1 MLDFAGFGRVT
12 EAEMDVDGLLQ
23 RGADPELDGP

>member
-12 EAEMDVDGLLQ
+12 EVEMDVDGLLQ
-23 RGADPELDGP
+23 CGADPELDGP